1 MAEYCTCGTQLVEGA
16 RFCHKCGRPTF
27 DEPEL
32 KNEPNPVPN
41 SSGRMILT
49 PPAIPTSPDSQVSF
63 ANPVVLRVAFAAAA
77 LSIVLDSI
85 PLINLL
91 FIFWAMG
98 SGFMAVWLYRKR
110 TGLPLSVSSGA
121 KLGWITGVFAFVIST
136 VLATAAVILSGDK
149 IAEDFRR
156 QLSATWSSDPNYP
169 QMLRILENPASL
181 ATMVVFC
188 LIFFFG
194 LLSIASVAGGALGA
208 RLSNKQ

>member
-1 MAEYCTCGTQLVEGA
+1 
-16 RFCHKCGRPTF
+16 
-27 DEPEL
+27 
-32 KNEPNPVPN
+32 
-41 SSGRMILT
+41 MILA
-49 PPAIPTSPDSQVSF
+49 PPVVPPIPTGQVTF
-63 ANPVVLRVAFAAAA
+63 ANPTVLRVAFAAAA

-85 PLINLL
+85 PMINLL

-98 SGFMAVWLYRKR
+98 SGFMSVWLYHRR
-110 TGLPLSVSSGA
+110 TGMALSVSNGA

-136 VLATAAVILSGDK
+136 VLATAAVVVSGDK

-156 QLSATWSSDPNYP
+156 QVSATWSHDPNYT
-169 QMLRILENPASL
+169 QMLRILDNPASL
-181 ATMVVFC
+181 ATLVVFC

>member
-1 MAEYCTCGTQLVEGA
+1 MAEFCTCGTQLVEGA

-27 DEPEL
+27 DAPEL
-32 KNEPNPVPN
+32 EVEAKPRIILAPPVIPPVP
-41 SSGRMILT
+41 SG
-49 PPAIPTSPDSQVSF
+49 QVTF
-63 ANPVVLRVAFAAAA
+63 ANPTVLRVAFAAAA
-77 LSIVLDSI
+77 LSIVLDSL

-98 SGFMAVWLYRKR
+98 SGFMAVWLYHRR
-110 TGLPLSVSSGA
+110 TGMALSVSNGA

-136 VLATAAVILSGDK
+136 VLATAAVVVSGDK

-156 QLSATWSSDPNYP
+156 QVSATWSQDPNYP
-169 QMLRILENPASL
+169 QMLRILDNPASL

>member
-1 MAEYCTCGTQLVEGA
+1 MTALA
-16 RFCHKCGRPTF
+16 
-27 DEPEL
+27 
-32 KNEPNPVPN
+32 
-41 SSGRMILT
+41 
-49 PPAIPTSPDSQVSF
+49 AIMTRE
-63 ANPVVLRVAFAAAA
+63 AKIRAT
-77 LSIVLDSI
+77 
-85 PLINLL
+85 NLL